1 MSFLKFTPLNP
12 ELYQYCLDIACRESK
27 NLAEIHQL
35 NESHPQIVMQ
45 ISSDQAQFLQF
56 LIKNKKMQRI
66 LEIGT
71 FLGYSSAAMAEALP
85 SNGQLT
91 TLDIDV
97 RATEQAKLHWQKANL
112 TEKINL
118 LLGPANQ
125 SLERLLLEKQKF
137 DLIFIDADKSN
148 YISYFEYAKKLIQPN
163 GIIAVDNIFFHGE
176 VCQDTR
182 SKGANHVHKFNCYI
196 QQDSSVD
203 ISLIPLADGLLLAQL
218 KSKSD

>member
-1 MSFLKFTPLNP
+1 M
-12 ELYQYCLDIACRESK
+12 ACRESRLL
-27 NLAEIHQL
+27 NQIHDI

-56 LIKNKKMQRI
+56 LIKNKKMHRI

-85 SNGQLT
+85 TGGQLT

-97 RATEQAKLHWQKANL
+97 HATEQAKLHWHRAGL

-118 LLGPANQ
+118 ILGPANQ
-125 SLERLLLEKQKF
+125 SLQQLVNEEQKF

-148 YISYFEYAKKLIQPN
+148 YISYFEYAKKLIMAD

-176 VCQDTR
+176 VCESSR
-182 SKGANHVHKFNCYI
+182 SKGANYVHEFNCYI

-218 KSKSD
+218 K

>member
-1 MSFLKFTPLNP
+1 MSYLKFTPLTP
-12 ELYQYCLDIACRESK
+12 KLYQYCLDMACRESK
-27 NLAEIHQL
+27 LLHEIHDI

-56 LIKNKKMQRI
+56 LIKNKKMYHI

-85 SNGQLT
+85 TGGQLT

-97 RATEQAKLHWQKANL
+97 RATDQAKQHWQRVGL
-112 TEKINL
+112 TDKINL
-118 LLGPANQ
+118 MLGPANQ
-125 SLERLLLEKQKF
+125 SLQQLMDAQQKF

-148 YISYFEYAKKLIQPN
+148 YISYFEYAKKLIN
-163 GIIAVDNIFFHGE
+163 TDGIIAVDNIFFHGE
-176 VCQDTR
+176 VCESSR
-182 SKGANHVHKFNCYI
+182 SKGASYVHEFNCYI

-218 KSKSD
+218 K